1 MSVET
6 PTKVKAS
13 HLSRA
18 AYLYVRQSTLRQVL
32 NNTESTVRQY
42 DLRQRAVALGWPA
55 EQIIVVDVDQGHSG
69 ASAADREGFQR
80 LVADVSMGRA
90 GIVLGLECSRLARN
104 NADWHRLLE
113 ICALTDTLI
122 CDEDGLYD
130 PADFNDRM
138 LLGLKGTLSEAELH
152 FIRARLRGG
161 QLSKARRG
169 ELPMMLPVGL
179 VYDPTGKVVLD
190 PDGGVHH
197 AVRICSPPS
206 PAPDR
211 LGPWSRLFGPRGCA
225 SRDGSAP
232 GRTKA
237 SCPGH
242 RCATTGCFVSCTT
255 PAMPGRSSI
264 AGSDSAR
271 TQRPAP
277 CRAPPR
283 EEWTALI
290 PDAHPGYITWDTF
303 ELNQK
308 LLAANAQA
316 HGAERAAG
324 PAREGTAL
332 LQGLAICGRCGC
344 RMSVHYHQRS
354 GTEIPGYRCMRAAIR
369 DGVAPCAS
377 VPGSTIDIAIG
388 QLLLDTVTPLAL
400 EVALTVQ
407 AELETRADE
416 ADALRKSHVERA
428 RHRAET
434 ARRRY
439 LAVDPDNRLVADTLE
454 ADWND
459 ALRQLQAAHDDYE
472 RAATAARAVHRRAQ
486 SPHPGPRRR
495 LPRPVDQPGHTATGT
510 QTHGPAAHRR
520 RHHQQD
526 RPDPPPRPLPRR
538 TDHQPD
544 HPHPAHRMA
553 SSPNQRRHPR
563 PTRPAPRRPHR
574 RPSRHRLNM
583 AGHRSGT
590 GQPFTPSIVLHLRRS
605 NGLPSHLERL
615 RSRGL
620 LTIPELAEQLGVHH
634 HHQGLAPSRPAHI
647 PPSQRQEHPAL
658 RTTPTRRP
666 PPDQKD
672 GIQPRQPS
680 FHPTIAKECSM
691 KPSPCPSTGPAATG
705 SGRSGGR
712 PGAVGNRRGVLRSP
726 VGMKQQPGGG
736 PAGGDGHAQGVGDQV
751 GLHVVGHGPADHPR
765 EARSITVARYAQ
777 PSQVRM

>member
-1 MSVET
+1 MSAET

-13 HLSRA
+13 HLQRS

-32 NNTESTVRQY
+32 NNTESTLRQY

-55 EQIIVVDVDQGHSG
+55 DQIVVVDVDQGQSG

-169 ELPMMLPVGL
+169 ELAMMLPVGL
-179 VYDPTGKVVLD
+179 IYDPTGKVVLD
-190 PDGGVHH
+190 PDAGVQH
-197 AVRICSPPS
+197 AMRH
-206 PAPDR
+206 
-211 LGPWSRLFGPRGCA
+211 LFCTFART
-225 SRDGSAP
+225 GSARAVVQTFRVEGLRFP
-232 GRTKA
+232 GRT
-237 SCPGH
+237 
-242 RCATTGCFVSCTT
+242 RTGAHKGELSWTPLRHDRVLRVLHNPRYAGAFVY
-255 PAMPGRSSI
+255 GRL
-264 AGSDSAR
+264 R
-271 TQRPAP
+271 QRPGP
-277 CRAPPR
+277 NGRLRVQRLPR

-290 PDAHPGYITWDTF
+290 PDAHPGYINWETF

-316 HGAERAAG
+316 HGAERTAG
-324 PAREGTAL
+324 PAREGSAL

-369 DGVAPCAS
+369 DGTPPCAS

-400 EVALTVQ
+400 DVALTVQ
-407 AELETRADE
+407 AELEARADE

-459 ALRQLQAAHDDYE
+459 ALRQLQTAQDDYQ
-472 RAATAARAVHRRAQ
+472 RAAAAARAAFSDEHKARIRALAADFPALWTNPNTPQ
-486 SPHPGPRRR
+486 RERKRMAR
-495 LPRPVDQPGHTATGT
+495 LLIEDVTINKTDQIHLHVRFKGGQTTSLTIPTPLAGGQARQTDCGTLAELDRLLDNHTDA
-510 QTHGPAAHRR
+510 QAAHI
-520 RHHQQD
+520 
-526 RPDPPPRPLPRR
+526 
-538 TDHQPD
+538 
-544 HPHPAHRMA
+544 
-553 SSPNQRRHPR
+553 
-563 PTRPAPRRPHR
+563 
-574 RPSRHRLNM
+574 LNA

-590 GQPFTPSIVLHLRRS
+590 GQPFTASIVLHLRRS

-620 LTIPELAEQLGVHH
+620 LTIPELAEHLGVHPSTIKAW
-634 HHQGLAPSRPAHI
+634 HQAGLLASHQANDKNIRLFEPPTPGDPRLVKKMGSRLANRAST
-647 PPSQRQEHPAL
+647 PPSQR
-658 RTTPTRRP
+658 
-666 PPDQKD
+666 
-672 GIQPRQPS
+672 S
-680 FHPTIAKECSM
+680 
-691 KPSPCPSTGPAATG
+691 
-705 SGRSGGR
+705 
-712 PGAVGNRRGVLRSP
+712 AV
-726 VGMKQQPGGG
+726 
-736 PAGGDGHAQGVGDQV
+736 
-751 GLHVVGHGPADHPR
+751 
-765 EARSITVARYAQ
+765 
-777 PSQVRM
+777 